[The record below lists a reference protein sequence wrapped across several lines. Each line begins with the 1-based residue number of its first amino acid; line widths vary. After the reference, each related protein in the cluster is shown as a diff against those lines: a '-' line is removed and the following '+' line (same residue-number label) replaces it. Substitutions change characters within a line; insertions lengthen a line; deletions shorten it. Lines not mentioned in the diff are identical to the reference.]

1 MSLAALEMV
10 VGWLLTSYPHAA
22 LVPLSRGC
30 ASFRALH
37 KVLRQ
42 KWRSTVGELLCLSG
56 TSWWLGVGLCR
67 LSVVV
72 GARVETI
79 LESNPRVGLTL
90 PNLPIGTGRF
100 ASRLVQVL
108 STPDTFW
115 DATVARVEFQVRRD
129 RLEVDT
135 YELWVTFPGG
145 HRGYVKLVVT
155 THYPDDPD
163 PNVVEVF
170 SSSDTD

>member
-1 MSLAALEMV
+1 MV

-42 KWRSTVGELLCLSG
+42 KWRSTVGELLRLSG

-67 LSVVV
+67 LSVVA

-90 PNLPIGTGRF
+90 PNLPILAGAQLGAKER
-100 ASRLVQVL
+100 RLKQRKTQTKKCQNKHKNTPEKNKNFCCIFLKTQNLTLQVL
-108 STPDTFW
+108 NFNFIMIVWAKTKKYDTM
-115 DATVARVEFQVRRD
+115 
-129 RLEVDT
+129 
-135 YELWVTFPGG
+135 
-145 HRGYVKLVVT
+145 
-155 THYPDDPD
+155 
-163 PNVVEVF
+163 
-170 SSSDTD
+170 